1 MNKTNDYRNVSLS
14 KKIFFSL
21 FTILI
26 VAGIVLSVISVELDL
41 GDAFAWLNNLGGF
54 PFITIALIFI
64 MSLVFVRFNKKS
76 IIYMLSMLCVM
87 AIFVLSSLSF
97 VNENIEPSLLQ
108 DLCLYLLCASQVVLI
123 VYTVWLDKGAGLK
136 CLELGI
142 RVALS
147 LALYFLLTELVPEH
161 FDFKNAIFAIYAL
174 NSIITM
180 IVLCFHFKINFLSV
194 IGVLLMLAGTIFI
207 FLITTSLVTLPT
219 IFVDIFVIYQ
229 GSFAFFAF
237 GAYLVATDGV
247 FANNM
252 IARTGDI

>member
-1 MNKTNDYRNVSLS
+1 MNKTNDYRDISLS

-26 VAGIVLSVISVELDL
+26 VAGIVLSVISVKLNL
-41 GDAFAWLNNLGGF
+41 GDAFAWLKNIGSF
-54 PFITIALIFI
+54 PFITISLIFI
-64 MSLVFVRFNKKS
+64 MSLVFVRLNKKS

-97 VNENIEPSLLQ
+97 VNENIEASLLQ
-108 DLCLYLLCASQVVLI
+108 DLCLYLLCASQAVLI
-123 VYTVWLDKGAGLK
+123 IYTVWMDKGAGLK

-161 FDFKNAIFAIYAL
+161 FDFRRAVYMIYAL

-180 IVLCFHFKINFLSV
+180 VVLCFHFKTNYLSI
-194 IGVLLMLAGTIFI
+194 IGVLLMLAGTVFI
-207 FLITTSLVTLPT
+207 FLITTSLFTLPT
-219 IFVDIFVIYQ
+219 IFVDIFVVYQ
-229 GSFAFFAF
+229 GSFALFAF

-252 IARTGDI
+252 IARAGDI